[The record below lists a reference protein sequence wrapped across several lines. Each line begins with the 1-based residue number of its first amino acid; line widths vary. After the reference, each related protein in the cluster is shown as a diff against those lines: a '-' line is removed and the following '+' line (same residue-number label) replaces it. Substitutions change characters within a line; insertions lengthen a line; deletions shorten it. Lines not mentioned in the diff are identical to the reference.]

1 MNWTPRADSASDT
14 LIRVLIVDDHS
25 IMRAGI
31 RAVLSSSTGIVV
43 VGEASDGE
51 SAIEQFRSLRPDV
64 TLMDL
69 QMPNISGVEA
79 IEAIREEHPGAVIVV
94 LSTYKTDVQA
104 LRALRA
110 GARGYLLKDAL
121 AAELAN
127 TIRAVHGGRRH
138 VTQAIAAEIA
148 AHVDVDSLTEREI
161 AVLKAV
167 AAGNSNRD
175 VALKLDI
182 SLETV
187 KQHLKNIAGKLDTR
201 DRTHA
206 VAIAIKRGIIEP

>member
-1 MNWTPRADSASDT
+1 
-14 LIRVLIVDDHS
+14 VLIVDDHS